1 MIDRHTDLQFALHTA
16 RRAGD
21 VMRRCL
27 GATAEAKAD
36 GTLVTD
42 ADKQINALVSEA
54 VAGRGDLM
62 LGEEDDEY
70 VAPTSGRVW
79 VCDPVDGTWLFAA
92 GVPGPVFSLALVV
105 DGVSRIGVV
114 HDPWTDRLIHAT
126 AGAGA
131 FINGRSLAVN
141 TVDDMAAACLVLP
154 GNRFP
159 PSTLAGCSR
168 RRSTRALTW

>member
-1 MIDRHTDLQFALHTA
+1 
-16 RRAGD
+16 
-21 VMRRCL
+21 MRRCL

-92 GVPGPVFSLALVV
+92 GVPGPAFF
-105 DGVSRIGVV
+105 
-114 HDPWTDRLIHAT
+114 PWPWWLT
-126 AGAGA
+126 AFRASA
-131 FINGRSLAVN
+131 WC
-141 TVDDMAAACLVLP
+141 TTP
-154 GNRFP
+154 GP
-159 PSTLAGCSR
+159 TA
-168 RRSTRALTW
+168 